1 MAQFFIK
8 IRPYAAKSAIALLSI
23 AGLALALILLSPQS
37 TLAASVPA
45 SPAVDQPSMPVAE
58 ATAHKW
64 QLGMQP
70 AFSPIKEKIHHL
82 HDGLL
87 YIIFGIVLFVLVL
100 LVVVLVRF
108 RASKNPVPSKRTHN
122 LPLEVVWITIPALIL
137 IALAVP
143 SFRLLYYAGQNP
155 EASMTVKI
163 VGHQWYWQYVYADDA
178 KVAAAVPTNKDPGKD
193 GDKKAGENAVAT
205 AAPAATAA
213 NAEPVAPALDF
224 DSRIIPTEEL
234 KPGQKRLLEVDNPLV
249 LPVGEVIRLQFTAAD
264 VIHGWM
270 VPALGIHRNTVPGK
284 LTEAWVRID
293 KPGIFYGQCMQICGV
308 NHGFM
313 PIVVHALPKADY
325 DKWLA
330 LAKQQTAAGQPLPD
344 VSAISSIAAPANP
357 PVSSPKN

>member
-1 MAQFFIK
+1 MAQIFLK
-8 IRPYAAKSAIALLSI
+8 IRSVFAKSAISLLLV
-23 AGLALALILLSPQS
+23 AGVALAFMLLSPQVS
-37 TLAASVPA
+37 QAAIGLGMPSSDQVSESSGA
-45 SPAVDQPSMPVAE
+45 AVTE
-58 ATAHKW
+58 ATAHEW

-70 AFSPIKEKIHHL
+70 AFTPIKEKIHHL

-108 RASKNPVPSKRTHN
+108 RASKNPVASKRTHN

-143 SFRLLYYAGQNP
+143 SFRLLYYAGQTP

-178 KVAAAVPTNKDPGKD
+178 KADNGQAQKDANAAEKKADATPAAA
-193 GDKKAGENAVAT
+193 A
-205 AAPAATAA
+205 
-213 NAEPVAPALDF
+213 AEPVAPALDY
-224 DSRIIPTEEL
+224 DSRMIPTEDL
-234 KPGQKRLLEVDNPLV
+234 KPGQKRLLTVDNPLV
-249 LPVGEVIRLQFTAAD
+249 LPVGEVVRLQFTAAD

-293 KPGIFYGQCMQICGV
+293 KPGTFYGQCMQICGV

-325 DKWLA
+325 DKWFA

-344 VSAISSIAAPANP
+344 VTAISSIAAPANP
-357 PVSSPKN
+357 PVSSLKN

>member
-1 MAQFFIK
+1 MAQFLVKF
-8 IRPYAAKSAIALLSI
+8 RPYAAKSAIALLFI
-23 AGLALALILLSPQS
+23 AGLALALILLSPQP

-45 SPAVDQPSMPVAE
+45 SPAVDQLSNSGVE
-58 ATAHKW
+58 ATAHQW

-70 AFSPIKEKIHHL
+70 AFSPIKEKIHNL
-82 HDGLL
+82 HHWLL
-87 YIIFGIVLFVLVL
+87 YIIFGIVLFVFAL
-100 LVVVLVRF
+100 LVVVVVRF
-108 RASKNPVPSKRTHN
+108 RASKNPVASKRTHN

-137 IALAVP
+137 IVLAVP
-143 SFRLLYYAGQNP
+143 SFRLLYYGGQNP

-178 KVAAAVPTNKDPGKD
+178 KPADDKGKD
-193 GDKKAGENAVAT
+193 AGKKEGENVAL
-205 AAPAATAA
+205 PAANLAA

-224 DSRIIPTEEL
+224 DSRMIPTEEL
-234 KPGQKRLLEVDNPLV
+234 KPGQKRLLEVDNPMV
-249 LPVGEVIRLQFTAAD
+249 LPVGEVVRLQFTGAD

-293 KPGIFYGQCMQICGV
+293 KPGTFYGQCMQICGV

-330 LAKQQTAAGQPLPD
+330 LAKQKTAAGQPLPD
-344 VSAISSIAAPANP
+344 VSAVSGSAPASDS
-357 PVSSPKN
+357 PVPSLKN

>member
-8 IRPYAAKSAIALLSI
+8 IRPYAAKSVIALLCI

-45 SPAVDQPSMPVAE
+45 SPAVDQLSNSGVE
-58 ATAHKW
+58 ATAHQW

-70 AFSPIKEKIHHL
+70 AFSPIKEKIHNL
-82 HDGLL
+82 HHWLL
-87 YIIFGIVLFVLVL
+87 YIIFGIVLFVLAL
-100 LVVVLVRF
+100 LVVVVRF
-108 RASKNPVPSKRTHN
+108 RASKNPVASKRTHN
-122 LPLEVVWITIPALIL
+122 LPLEVVWIAIPALIL
-137 IALAVP
+137 IVLAVP
-143 SFRLLYYAGQNP
+143 SFRLLYYGGQNP

-178 KVAAAVPTNKDPGKD
+178 KVAAAAAPASKEPGKD

-205 AAPAATAA
+205 AA

-224 DSRIIPTEEL
+224 DSRMIPTEEL
-234 KPGQKRLLEVDNPLV
+234 KPGQKRLLEVDNPMV
-249 LPVGEVIRLQFTAAD
+249 LPVGEVVRLQFTGAD

-293 KPGIFYGQCMQICGV
+293 KPGTFYGQCMQICGV

-313 PIVVHALPKADY
+313 PIVVHALPKVDY
-325 DKWLA
+325 DKWLV
-330 LAKQQTAAGQPLPD
+330 LAKQNTAAGQPLPD

-357 PVSSPKN
+357 PISSLKN